1 MCQICTLAVG
11 AGLGLSRWLGVDDL
25 VSGVWVGGLILSSS
39 LWFYSWLSKKY
50 PKLHTTFYM
59 LLTTTSMYI
68 LSLVPLAWTG
78 ILINKLVVG
87 IVIGS
92 LAFLLGVGTDKKVRK
107 IKGRQLFNYQKVVFP
122 IALLLI
128 SSLTLWIIT
137 KRY

>member
-25 VSGVWVGGLILSSS
+25 VSGVWVGGFILSSS

-59 LLTTTSMYI
+59 LLTTTSMYT
-68 LSLVPLAWTG
+68 LSLVSLAWIG

-92 LAFLLGVGTDKKVRK
+92 LAFLLGIGTDKKIRK
-107 IKGRQLFNYQKVVFP
+107 IKGKQLFNYQKIIFP
-122 IALLLI
+122 VGLLAFFSLI
-128 SSLTLWIIT
+128 MYLIT
-137 KRY
+137 K

>member
-11 AGLGLSRWLGVDDL
+11 AGLGLSRWLGVDDT
-25 VSGVWVGGLILSSS
+25 VSGVWIGGFILSSS

-50 PKLHTTFYM
+50 SRLHTTFYM
-59 LLTTTSMYI
+59 LLTTASMYI

-92 LAFLLGVGTDKKVRK
+92 LAFLLGIWADKKVRK

-122 IALLLI
+122 VALLLI

-137 KRY
+137 KH